1 MMKAN
6 FKLILIISCS
16 IMLAAGCASPVDH
29 KSPKELLSLSVA
41 GLSGIDRYTF
51 SGQTGIETE
60 DRVEVKSTAFQGT
73 VENHNQVQV
82 KSNEVG
88 ALTGII
94 RNPLELLTQVQ
105 ASAKK
110 TELLKGE
117 SGEWTAVLAITS
129 DEKTAAE
136 MWRNNLKE
144 QFKQI
149 AKKMPASAKGNLIKA
164 KSQSARDTFTHEWKE
179 ELIRSGAEFNQML
192 STLHVNSSYRLVVDR
207 KRLVPL
213 KLEENSV
220 LHYRTSDG
228 EYHTESRKTQM
239 TIQMLGKQQR

>member
-1 MMKAN
+1 
-6 FKLILIISCS
+6 
-16 IMLAAGCASPVDH
+16 
-29 KSPKELLSLSVA
+29 
-41 GLSGIDRYTF
+41 
-51 SGQTGIETE
+51 
-60 DRVEVKSTAFQGT
+60 
-73 VENHNQVQV
+73 
-82 KSNEVG
+82 
-88 ALTGII
+88 
-94 RNPLELLTQVQ
+94 
-105 ASAKK
+105 
-110 TELLKGE
+110 
-117 SGEWTAVLAITS
+117 
-129 DEKTAAE
+129 

-220 LHYRTSDG
+220 CT
-228 EYHTESRKTQM
+228 TELQM
-239 TIQMLGKQQR
+239 ESIIQSPERHK